1 MSIAL
6 ENISRRAALKT
17 LGIASG
23 LVVAAPI
30 FAKGVRAEAM
40 GTAGQLENSA
50 YLTIDPDGTVHIFI
64 HRVEMGQGSRTGL
77 PQIIADELEADWSRI
92 VFEPAFGDRKF
103 GDQNTDG
110 STSIRKFYDAFR
122 AAGAGARHML
132 EQAAANQW
140 GVAASD
146 VEAKNHRV
154 HNKVTGASEDF
165 SAFVKAASKLKAPAG
180 EALKLKS
187 KPDWK
192 LIGKPVRNI
201 YMKDIVTGSS
211 TFGQDVRREGM
222 LFAVAARPPVVGGKV
237 TSYDKGA
244 AMAVKGVVDVV
255 ELPEL
260 SLPASFKPL
269 GGVAVLATNT
279 WAAMKGREALEAQFE
294 GGQNSTYDT
303 TEYEKTLWASIDGAD
318 TTHLNRGD
326 AAAAIEAADKVVSA
340 DYFVAHQHHMTM
352 EPPAATAEWQGEDL
366 KMWVCCQDPQSVQ
379 QTVAGFVGK
388 KPDEI
393 YVEATLLGGAFGRK
407 SKPDFAAEA
416 AILAKHAKKPVKMV
430 WTREDDV
437 HHGYYHTIAAQRVT
451 AGLTGAGKVTAWKH
465 KAAYPSIGGTFN
477 PAADGPGSFEL
488 GLGLLDLPFEV
499 ENLRVDA
506 GSAKAH
512 ARIGWLRSVAN
523 IQQAFATGSFV
534 DELAQ
539 ESGKSTVDMWMELIG
554 SDRQMNP
561 TEDMPNLM
569 QGEQRSSYSNYGEQ
583 LDRHP
588 VDTARLKAALRKVAD
603 MSGYGKKMPKGRG
616 MGISVHRSFVSY
628 VACAME
634 VEVSDGGALKVHNA
648 WMAVDCGV
656 AVNPD
661 RVKAQMEGAVVFA
674 LSHALHGEITF
685 ENGAVVQGNFDGYP
699 VCRIDEAPHVET
711 VILESDH
718 VPGGVGEPGVPPV
731 APALANA
738 IFAAT
743 GKRIR
748 RLPVKDQLIA

>member
-1 MSIAL
+1 MNFMV
-6 ENISRRAALKT
+6 ENISRRGALKT
-17 LGIASG
+17 LGVATG

-30 FAKGVRAEAM
+30 IAKGVRAEAM

-50 YLTIDPDGTVHIFI
+50 YLTIALDGTVHIFI

-92 VFEPAFGDRKF
+92 VFEPAYGDKKF

-110 STSIRKFYDAFR
+110 STSIRKFYEAFR
-122 AAGAGARHML
+122 AAGAGARQML
-132 EQAAANQW
+132 EQAAAAHW
-140 GVAASD
+140 GVSPAD
-146 VEAKNHRV
+146 VEAKNHRI

-165 SAFVKAASKLKAPAG
+165 SAFVDAASKLEAPSAD
-180 EALKLKS
+180 ALKLKS
-187 KPDWK
+187 NPDWN

-201 YMKDIVTGSS
+201 YMKDFVTGSS
-211 TFGQDVRREGM
+211 VFGQDVRREGM
-222 LFAVAARPPVVGGKV
+222 LYAVAARPPVVGGKV
-237 TSYDKGA
+237 TAYNKEA
-244 AMAVKGVVDVV
+244 AMAVSGVVDVV
-255 ELPEL
+255 ELPAL
-260 SLPASFKPL
+260 TLPASFKPL

-294 GGQNSTYDT
+294 GGENASYDT
-303 TEYEKTLWASIDGAD
+303 TEYEKTLWESIDGD
-318 TTHLNRGD
+318 GITHVDRGN
-326 AAAAIEAADKVVSA
+326 APAAIEAADKVLSA

-352 EPPAATAEWQGEDL
+352 EPPAATAEWQGDDL

-379 QTVAGFVGK
+379 QTVAAFVGK
-388 KPDEI
+388 KPEEI

-416 AILAKHAKKPVKMV
+416 AILAKHAMKPVKMV

-437 HHGYYHTIAAQRVT
+437 HHGYYHTISAQRVT
-451 AGLTGAGKVTAWKH
+451 AGMDGSGTVTAWNH

-488 GLGLLDLPFEV
+488 GLGLLDLPFDV

-512 ARIGWLRSVAN
+512 ARIGWLRSVTN
-523 IQQAFATGSFV
+523 IQQAFAIGSFV
-534 DELAQ
+534 DELAN
-539 ESGKSTVDMWMELIG
+539 EAGKNTVDMWMEMIG
-554 SDRQMNP
+554 SDRKLNP
-561 TEDMPNLM
+561 TQDMPNLLK
-569 QGEQRSSYSNYGEQ
+569 GEQRSSYSNYGES
-583 LDRHP
+583 LERHP
-588 VDTARLKAALRKVAD
+588 VDTARLKAVLKKAAD

-628 VACAME
+628 VACALE
-634 VEVSDGGALKVHNA
+634 VEVSDAGELKVHNA
-648 WMAVDCGV
+648 WMAIDCGV

-685 ENGAVVQGNFDGYP
+685 ENGAVVQSNFDGYP

-711 VILESDH
+711 AIIQSH
-718 VPGGVGEPGVPPV
+718 AAPGGVGEPGVPPV
-731 APALANA
+731 AAALANA
-738 IFAAT
+738 IFQAS

-748 RLPVKDQLIA
+748 RLPIKYQLMD